1 MPKLNR
7 DEKHEGSLLIKE
19 SPAPRA
25 RVKSVLS
32 AYVKFDPKKGGFVL
46 RAKNGNSLL
55 EGQAFRT
62 AWDINKVLNPLGRH
76 FKADGGIRFANFGQ
90 N

>member
-7 DEKHEGSLLIKE
+7 SEKFEGSLLVKT

-25 RVKSVLS
+25 RTKSILS
-32 AYVKFDPKKGGFVL
+32 AYVKWDAKKGGFVL

-55 EGQAFRT
+55 EGRAFAKT
-62 AWDINKVLNPLGRH
+62 EDLNAVLNPLGRH
-76 FKADGGIRFANFGQ
+76 FKADGGIRFANFAQ

>member
-7 DEKHEGSLLIKE
+7 SDKFEGSLLVKT

-25 RVKSVLS
+25 RVKAILS
-32 AYVKFDPKKGGFVL
+32 AYVKYDAKKKGFVL

-55 EGQAFRT
+55 EGRAFAT
-62 AWDINKVLNPLGRH
+62 AWDINLVLNPLGRH

>member
-7 DEKHEGSLLIKE
+7 SEKFEGSLLVKT

-25 RVKSVLS
+25 RTKSILS
-32 AYVKFDPKKGGFVL
+32 AYVKWDAKKGGFVL
-46 RAKNGNSLL
+46 RNKNGNAHLS
-55 EGQAFRT
+55 GSAYAT
-62 AWDINKVLNPLGRH
+62 AWDLNLALKPLGRH